1 MTQAQ
6 PEKPIFNPDG
16 SIDVPSFRLP
26 PSEYISTEAHRSLEA
41 RGRMPLRTAPPPDM
55 DIEIVRKGLDD
66 ALAPQVARMRELY
79 PVTIEES
86 EIGGVP
92 VRIITPEDGV
102 FDPDRVLMNLHGGA
116 FSLCWDSCSLLESV
130 PIAAVGRFRII
141 SANYRM
147 APENRHPAAV
157 EDAAKVYAELL
168 KEFDASRIGVF
179 GCSAGGALTAQI
191 ASWLPRH
198 GLPQPAA
205 IGIFGAGGVRLE
217 SGDSAYIAGYTNG
230 AFPPPG
236 PDGQPV
242 LDITHGYFDGA
253 DRKDPIISPALHLDT
268 LAQFPPTL
276 VITGT
281 RAMDLSPAVYT
292 NSQLIKAGVDST
304 LIVGEAM
311 EHCYMYQPDLPES
324 RDAFDAIVAH
334 FRKRLGG

>member
-6 PEKPIFNPDG
+6 SEKPVFNPNG
-16 SIDVPSFRLP
+16 TVDVPSFRLP
-26 PSEYISTEAHRSLEA
+26 PSEYASDEA
-41 RGRMPLRTAPPPDM
+41 RRAFEQRGNMPLRTAPPPDM

-86 EIGGVP
+86 EIGDVP
-92 VRIITPEDGV
+92 VRIITPEDGM
-102 FDPDRVLMNLHGGA
+102 FDRERVLMNLHGGA

-130 PIAAVGRFRII
+130 PIAVVGRFRIV

-147 APENRHPAAV
+147 APENQHPAAV

-179 GCSAGGALTAQI
+179 GCSAGGALTAQV

-205 IGIFGAGGVRLE
+205 IGIFGAGGVRFAT
-217 SGDSAYIAGYTNG
+217 GDSAYIAGYIDG
-230 AFPPPG
+230 SFPPPTDG
-236 PDGQPV
+236 PAM
-242 LDITHGYFDGA
+242 DITRGYFDGA
-253 DRKDPIISPALHLDT
+253 DKKDPIVSPALHLDT

-281 RAMDLSPAVYT
+281 RAMDMSPAVYT

-311 EHCYMYQPDLPES
+311 GHCYMYQPDLPES
-324 RDAFDAIVAH
+324 RDAYDAIVAH